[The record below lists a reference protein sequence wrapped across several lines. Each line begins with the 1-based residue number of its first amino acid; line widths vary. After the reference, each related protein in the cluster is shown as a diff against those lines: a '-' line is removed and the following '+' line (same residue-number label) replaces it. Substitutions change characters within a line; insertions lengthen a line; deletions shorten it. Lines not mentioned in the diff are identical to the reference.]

1 LVDRLETVIAKLEAA
16 LARRTA
22 ENARLRRVE
31 LAAKATLADLDALI
45 DEAET
50 PKDRRQG
57 NRQAG

>member
-1 LVDRLETVIAKLEAA
+1 MVAKLEAA

-45 DEAET
+45 DEAEEQ
-50 PKDRRQG
+50 KDRRKMNG
-57 NRQAG
+57 QAG